1 MEAFRHDDE
10 LVARDIVRL
19 DGGRDELLRDSIGV
33 VVGRVPGVDAAVE
46 CGLEQWEGR
55 SGFDAPGE
63 PAGVAEGHGPE
74 YRVGNAQAGG
84 AELDVFDF

>member
-19 DGGRDELLRDSIGV
+19 DGSSDKLLGDPIGV

-46 CGLEQWEGR
+46 CCLEQWEGHV
-55 SGFDAPGE
+55 GFDAPGE
-63 PAGVAEGHGPE
+63 PASVAKGHGPE
-74 YRVGNAQAGG
+74 DRVGNAQARG